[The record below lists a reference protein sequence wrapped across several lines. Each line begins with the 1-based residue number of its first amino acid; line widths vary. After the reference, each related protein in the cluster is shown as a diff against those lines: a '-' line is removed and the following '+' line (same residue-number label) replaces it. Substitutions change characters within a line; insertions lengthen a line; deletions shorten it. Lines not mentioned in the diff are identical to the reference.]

1 MSHQVGELLVSESGD
16 LNEMDS
22 ADIQQ
27 LTERLELA
35 QKRFE
40 QHREKAEKA
49 EKSKKR
55 KLDSGGADSSSST
68 DSNQIEM
75 RSTEGL
81 SMCVQMVPTFLP
93 LTRLVNVISNILDNV
108 NFEVGPD
115 KLSVTAKDSLGT
127 VAIISEI
134 TIPESDVYLNN
145 RKEHD
150 FCVNL
155 KSFKEILGMF
165 NGSLDIF
172 QGETDDVITLDW
184 YQRIGERNSHSVQLP
199 LISVDKDNRNPPVPR
214 GNAKYTFQMQ
224 VEHFAQV
231 VGSAKRAGAD
241 CVRFSVY
248 TCPTSE
254 FVFTNSIGASGSLH
268 VLRVQYTGDSVKNFC
283 EHFASADATPKSN
296 SVYSKLKD
304 AEMSREFAVNLLD
317 TMLKGMRKDAT
328 IAVQFLDDTL
338 YNLLN
343 LRYLLSNDNPA
354 DFVNLM
360 LMPRADQ

>member
-1 MSHQVGELLVSESGD
+1 
-16 LNEMDS
+16 
-22 ADIQQ
+22 
-27 LTERLELA
+27 
-35 QKRFE
+35 
-40 QHREKAEKA
+40 
-49 EKSKKR
+49 
-55 KLDSGGADSSSST
+55 
-68 DSNQIEM
+68 
-75 RSTEGL
+75 
-81 SMCVQMVPTFLP
+81 
-93 LTRLVNVISNILDNV
+93 
-108 NFEVGPD
+108 
-115 KLSVTAKDSLGT
+115 
-127 VAIISEI
+127 
-134 TIPESDVYLNN
+134 
-145 RKEHD
+145 
-150 FCVNL
+150 
-155 KSFKEILGMF
+155 
-165 NGSLDIF
+165 
-172 QGETDDVITLDW
+172 
-184 YQRIGERNSHSVQLP
+184 
-199 LISVDKDNRNPPVPR
+199 
-214 GNAKYTFQMQ
+214 
-224 VEHFAQV
+224 
-231 VGSAKRAGAD
+231 
-241 CVRFSVY
+241 VRFSVY